1 MVDLYETASDR
12 HVGNI
17 SDDELQ
23 FLIDALEEE
32 SSSDDD
38 YFIEGRT
45 LEMLEDRGASEHLLD
60 VLRRA
65 VGSTEGVELRW
76 VRR

>member
-1 MVDLYETASDR
+1 MIDLFDSASDR
-12 HVGNI
+12 HVGSI
-17 SDDELQ
+17 SDGELQ
-23 FLIDALEEE
+23 FLVDALEEE

-45 LEMLEDRGASEHLLD
+45 IELLEERGASPHLLD

-65 VGSTEGVELRW
+65 VGASAGVELRW
-76 VRR
+76 KRR